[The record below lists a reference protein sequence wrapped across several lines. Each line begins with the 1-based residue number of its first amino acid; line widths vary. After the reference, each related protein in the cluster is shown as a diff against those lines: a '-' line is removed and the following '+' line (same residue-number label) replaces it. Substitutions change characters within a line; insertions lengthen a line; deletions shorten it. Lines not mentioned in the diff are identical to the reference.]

1 MGSDIE
7 VTGTEDWTGRVHAI
21 LARARAETSGAVDD
35 ALATIERAAQD
46 NLTRYTH
53 GPGERTGS
61 PPGQPP
67 ALVSGALR
75 RSVKSRRTA
84 DGPTVFGGA
93 VGPTIIYAAI
103 QEFGGTITP
112 KRAPML
118 AWRTA
123 DGWRRARSVT
133 LPPRPYMRPAV
144 TASIPRIRRIV
155 ADAWTRAL
163 RG

>member
-1 MGSDIE
+1 MGSDID
-7 VTGTEDWTGRVHAI
+7 VTGADEWAAHAHRI

-46 NLTRYTH
+46 NLARYSH

-75 RSVKSRRTA
+75 RSTKSRRTA
-84 DGPTVFGGA
+84 DGPTVYGGS
-93 VGPTIIYAAI
+93 VGPTIVYGPI
-103 QEFGGTITP
+103 QERGGTITP